1 MGRGGQDTGDEKP
14 RMTRK
19 GAKSRK
25 CRKDERETKQ
35 DMGNHRNQEG
45 DRAEGGKEIGKR
57 VRCMGR
63 M

>member
-25 CRKDERETKQ
+25 CRKDEKETKQ
-35 DMGNHRNQEG
+35 DTGN
-45 DRAEGGKEIGKR
+45 
-57 VRCMGR
+57 
-63 M
+63 